1 MCTTTPEPRC
11 RMCGATARL
20 SHSAGPRTSTVR
32 RSVSG
37 VVLSASRGGTRRWCS
52 PARQDP
58 DLGGD
63 PVDELRRHS
72 GVGGVVAYAV
82 GRRWCA
88 GVIARACL
96 RASDHRLPAP
106 LPAPH
111 GSRHHSHPC
120 RSPEPLESARRAPTP
135 LTRGAGPGSAFHG
148 SSTTKSCDRSGRSGF
163 RESCGSAVVPRSAS
177 VTETRNVAASSQ
189 HHLPASRLGWA
200 LRTLWRA
207 DEPRATA
214 RFRPGWVSRY
224 HTFVVIRAAPPGVLP
239 PRPPD
244 EVRGAGIGGRPGGRR
259 RGGSRPSRPVTART
273 SGGWDRPATGRGRR
287 RRSR

>member
-1 MCTTTPEPRC
+1 
-11 RMCGATARL
+11 MCGATAWL
-20 SHSAGPRTSTVR
+20 SHRAGPRLTSTMR

-37 VVLSASRGGTRRWCS
+37 VVLSASPGRNAPMVFTSTSGPRPRRRSSRRASPPQRGRW
-52 PARQDP
+52 
-58 DLGGD
+58 
-63 PVDELRRHS
+63 
-72 GVGGVVAYAV
+72 
-82 GRRWCA
+82 GR
-88 GVIARACL
+88 CL
-96 RASDHRLPAP
+96 RSWAAVVCGCYRSCMPSREWSPS
-106 LPAPH
+106 PAPH
-111 GSRHHSHPC
+111 GRRHHSHPC
-120 RSPEPLESARRAPTP
+120 RSPEPLESARREPTP

-163 RESCGSAVVPRSAS
+163 RESCGSAVVPPGSAS
-177 VTETRNVAASSQ
+177 VTETQNAAASSR

-214 RFRPGWVSRY
+214 RFRPGRVSRH

-273 SGGWDRPATGRGRR
+273 SGGWDRPATERGRR